1 MRFVTAVTLMLLAA
15 NLFAADADCNEDST
29 SALRP
34 VIKVAQLASEEL
46 KCSNPKKLRG
56 LCMYIGDMEK
66 DPNPQGRFVY
76 KYQRK
81 ILEAACVDVSK
92 DDEDTIAKKISR
104 VWKEN
109 EDQLTCDNIQFDVVQ
124 GSIIKFAVSLKF
136 DSFILDMA
144 KWKVNLNKVDKFDD
158 GTVLDYVEYQMKR
171 MKGTPSEVIL
181 KDYYRILRDAGA
193 KYKRE
198 L

>member
-1 MRFVTAVTLMLLAA
+1 
-15 NLFAADADCNEDST
+15 
-29 SALRP
+29 
-34 VIKVAQLASEEL
+34 
-46 KCSNPKKLRG
+46 
-56 LCMYIGDMEK
+56 MYIGDMEK

-81 ILEAACVDVSK
+81 ILEAACVDVNK
-92 DDEDTIAKKISR
+92 DDEATIAKKIAR

-158 GTVLDYVEYQMKR
+158 RTVLDYVEYQMER
-171 MKGTPSEVIL
+171 MKGKPSEIIL
-181 KDYYRILRDAGA
+181 KNYYRILKDAGA
-193 KYKRE
+193 KHKRE

>member
-1 MRFVTAVTLMLLAA
+1 MRFVTAVTLMLLAT

-81 ILEAACVDVSK
+81 ILEAACVDVNK
-92 DDEDTIAKKISR
+92 DDEATIAKKIAR

-158 GTVLDYVEYQMKR
+158 RTVLDYVEYQMER
-171 MKGTPSEVIL
+171 MKGKPSEIIL
-181 KDYYRILRDAGA
+181 KNYYRILKDAGA
-193 KYKRE
+193 KHKRE